1 MGVVGDAPVTPVR
14 VAGPDDPRLAPY
26 RDLRDPALRR
36 AAGLFAVESRLLVR
50 RLLEGGRFRV
60 RSVLLTD
67 AMLEDLAPLLADV
80 SVLVADHATIRT
92 VVGFNFH
99 RGCMALAERG
109 SGPTLDDVLAA
120 SPRLLV
126 VGEQLAD
133 HDNVGAVLR
142 NAWAF
147 GADAVLLGPGSADPF
162 SRKAI
167 RVSAGAAL
175 ALPVVGLADWPA
187 DLGRVRAAGLVVL
200 ALVARADALPLDAL
214 VPVPPRLALL
224 AGNEGDGLSAAALAA
239 ADRTVTIPMRPGVDS
254 LNVAVATGIALHRLA
269 SALGSPPAGR

>member
-1 MGVVGDAPVTPVR
+1 VGLVVHPAVTPVR

-60 RSVLLTD
+60 RSVLLTG
-67 AMLEDLAPLLADV
+67 AMLDDLAPLLAGVRDAA
-80 SVLVADHATIRT
+80 VLVADHVTIRS
-92 VVGFNFH
+92 VVGFDFH
-99 RGCMALAERG
+99 RGCMALAERAA
-109 SGPTLDDVLAA
+109 GPTLDAVLAA
-120 SPRLLV
+120 SPRLV
-126 VGEQLAD
+126 VIGEQLAD
-133 HDNVGAVLR
+133 HDNVGALLR

-175 ALPVVGLADWPA
+175 ALPVVALADRPA
-187 DLGRVRAAGLVVL
+187 DLARLRAAGLTVL
-200 ALVARADALPLDAL
+200 ALVAAPDAVPLDAL
-214 VPVPPRLALL
+214 GRERPLPPRVAVLV
-224 AGNEGDGLSAAALAA
+224 GNEGDGLSPGAVAA
-239 ADRTVTIPMRPGVDS
+239 ADVAVTIPMRPGVDS
-254 LNVAVATGIALHRLA
+254 LNVAVATGIALHHLA
-269 SALGSPPAGR
+269 SRR

>member
-1 MGVVGDAPVTPVR
+1 VIR

-67 AMLEDLAPLLADV
+67 AMLADLAPLLGAVPD
-80 SVLVADHATIRT
+80 VLVADHATIRT

-109 SGPTLDDVLAA
+109 AGATLETVLAA
-120 SPRLLV
+120 APRLV
-126 VGEQLAD
+126 VVAEQLAD

-175 ALPVVGLADWPA
+175 VLPIVTLADLPA
-187 DLGRVRAAGLVVL
+187 DVVRLRGAGLVVL
-200 ALVARADALPLDAL
+200 ALVARPDAASLDAL
-214 VPVPPRLALL
+214 APLPARAALL
-224 AGNEGDGLSAAALAA
+224 VGNEGDGLSAGAVAA
-239 ADRTVTIPMRPGVDS
+239 ADLAVTIPMRPGIDS

-269 SALGSPPAGR
+269 SGLGWSRPGS

>member
-1 MGVVGDAPVTPVR
+1 VGLVVHAAVTSYR

-26 RDLRDPALRR
+26 RDLRDATLRR

-67 AMLEDLAPLLADV
+67 AMLEDLGPLLAGVAD
-80 SVLVADHATIRT
+80 VLVAEHATIRT

-99 RGCMALAERG
+99 RGCMALAERAP
-109 SGPTLDDVLAA
+109 GPTLDEVLAA
-120 SPRLLV
+120 APRTVV

-133 HDNVGAVLR
+133 HDNVGALLR

-147 GADAVLLGPGSADPF
+147 GADAALLGPGSADPF

-175 ALPVVGLADWPA
+175 ALPAVALADWPR
-187 DLGRVRAAGLVVL
+187 DLARLRGAGLAVL
-200 ALVARADALPLDAL
+200 ALVAAPDAVPLDAL
-214 VPVPPRLALL
+214 GRDRALPPRIALL
-224 AGNEGDGLSAAALAA
+224 AGNEGEGLSPGALAA
-239 ADRTVTIPMRPGVDS
+239 ADLAVTIPMRAGVDS
-254 LNVAVATGIALHRLA
+254 LNVAVATGIALHHLA
-269 SALGSPPAGR
+269 SRR